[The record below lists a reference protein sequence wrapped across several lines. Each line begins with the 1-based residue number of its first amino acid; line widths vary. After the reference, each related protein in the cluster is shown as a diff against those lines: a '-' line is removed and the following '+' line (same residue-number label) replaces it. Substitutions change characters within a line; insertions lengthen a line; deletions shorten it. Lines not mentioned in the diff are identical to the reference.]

1 MDKERFTKDAKYRAF
16 MLAWHAWQAQEAK
29 LQKDTKEMV
38 EAFNREIEK
47 QKKEQEK
54 LIQAGKCP
62 VCGGVGKSADGLYDC
77 EACNGTGKY
86 NDTENK

>member
-38 EAFNREIEK
+38 EAFNREIENR
-47 QKKEQEK
+47 KKEQEK
-54 LIQAGKCP
+54 LEMMRDHPEWFETTSPKEYGMKLM
-62 VCGGVGKSADGLYDC
+62 KHK
-77 EACNGTGKY
+77 KY
-86 NDTENK
+86 RK